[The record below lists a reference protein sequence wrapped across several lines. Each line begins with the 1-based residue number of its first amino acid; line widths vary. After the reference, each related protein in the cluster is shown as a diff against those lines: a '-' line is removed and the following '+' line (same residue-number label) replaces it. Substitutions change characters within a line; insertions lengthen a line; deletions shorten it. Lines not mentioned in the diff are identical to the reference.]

1 MADLFSRKKRKGNMN
16 TGQAGNVFE
25 KANVNP
31 NDVDMDQINSVMSS
45 MQGKSEDEMQDELFR
60 VAEEQMA
67 AGAFD
72 PAALDGF
79 IKQASPMLTPE
90 QRSKMN
96 ALAGMLKNRAG
107 E

>member
-1 MADLFSRKKRKGNMN
+1 MADLFSRKKKKGGVN
-16 TGQAGNVFE
+16 TGPASSVFE
-25 KANVNP
+25 KVNVNP
-31 NDVDMDQINSVMSS
+31 DDVDMDQIHSVMDS

-90 QRSKMN
+90 QRSKMS
-96 ALAGMLKNRAG
+96 ALAGMLKSRAG